1 MPRTMIDREC
11 AVCGATFQVAPSRL
25 KHGRGVHCS
34 KECQYIA
41 NREKLATGDRTTL
54 VCIGCGNEFDRLN
67 SWLKKGKGMGKFCSR
82 ECRDEHWKGELN
94 PNWQD
99 GSGVYKRGPHWH
111 SIRRA
116 VLKRDNYECQECGSK
131 DDLHVH
137 HKIPFRMFEDADEAN
152 HESNLITLCPPCHR
166 KEDARHKWVRVSGS
180 IIRMDAGS
188 YAWELVRAMQKNG
201 NFNYGEVA

>member
-1 MPRTMIDREC
+1 MIDREC

-41 NREKLATGDRTTL
+41 NREKLKRVEKVSLTC
-54 VCIGCGNEFDRLN
+54 VGCGTIFERYESELR
-67 SWLKKGKGMGKFCSR
+67 GKEGAGKYCTR
-82 ECRDEHWKGELN
+82 ECRDEHWKGDLN

-116 VLKRDNYECQECGSK
+116 VLKRDNYECQQCGSTG
-131 DDLHVH
+131 DLHVH
-137 HKIPFRMFEDADEAN
+137 HKIPFRMFDDTDEAN

-166 KEDARHKWVRVSGS
+166 KEDARHKWVKVGGS

-188 YAWELVRAMQKNG
+188 YAWELSRKMMANDNTDRK
-201 NFNYGEVA
+201 AAA